1 MNSRKNPQCAV
12 EVMSTIRRSGFDGEV
27 RSNSPT
33 HDTFVPTC
41 TVEGMLA
48 NE

>member
-1 MNSRKNPQCAV
+1 MNPRKNPQCAV
-12 EVMSTIRRSGFDGEV
+12 EVMSTIRRSGSDAEV

-41 TVEGMLA
+41 TVEGT
-48 NE
+48 